1 MTDWDA
7 LVVGAGPAGSLLA
20 RGLAADGLRVLLVE
34 RERWPR
40 WKVCGACLG
49 PDAHA
54 ALEAEG
60 LGAVPERGG
69 AVPLRRTTLH
79 AHGRRAE
86 LRTDGWRVWSRA
98 RLDAAL
104 VGEAVRAGAVF
115 RPGTRARIAPVRGEA
130 RVVTLRS
137 GAREETTTASVV
149 VDASGLGGGAEMSR
163 PPARPRR
170 EPGPRVGLGALFPA
184 GAADL
189 PAGRL
194 HMVVG
199 RGGYV
204 GLTRLEDETID
215 VAAAVDPGLLRGR
228 TPAGAVA
235 HLLATAG
242 LDLEGPPPLVGW
254 KGTPPLGRVH
264 ADAAARRLFRLGDA
278 LAFVEPFTGEG
289 IGWAL
294 QAARALRPIAAR
306 AAERWDDALAAAW
319 DADHRGRAARGRLR
333 CALLARGLRSEAL
346 VSLGVRVLAAA
357 PWLARPWVRGMAAA

>member
-1 MTDWDA
+1 
-7 LVVGAGPAGSLLA
+7 
-20 RGLAADGLRVLLVE
+20 R
-34 RERWPR
+34 
-40 WKVCGACLG
+40 
-49 PDAHA
+49 
-54 ALEAEG
+54 
-60 LGAVPERGG
+60 
-69 AVPLRRTTLH
+69 
-79 AHGRRAE
+79 
-86 LRTDGWRVWSRA
+86 
-98 RLDAAL
+98 DAASCG
-104 VGEAVRAGAVF
+104 VRVRAGTCSV
-115 RPGTRARIAPVRGEA
+115 PGTRARIAPVRGEA

-149 VDASGLGGGAEMSR
+149 VDASGLGGGAEM
-163 PPARPRR
+163 ARPRSR
-170 EPGPRVGLGALFPA
+170 PRRAPDSRVGLGAILPA
-184 GAADL
+184 GATGL

-228 TPAGAVA
+228 TPAEAVA
-235 HLLATAG
+235 HLLAPAG
-242 LDLEGPPPLVGW
+242 LDVAGAPLVGW

-264 ADAAARRLFRLGDA
+264 AEAAARRLFRLGDA

-319 DADHRGRAARGRLR
+319 DADHRGRAARGRMR
-333 CALLARGLRSEAL
+333 CALLARSLRSEAL
-346 VSLGVRVLAAA
+346 VGVGVRVLAAA